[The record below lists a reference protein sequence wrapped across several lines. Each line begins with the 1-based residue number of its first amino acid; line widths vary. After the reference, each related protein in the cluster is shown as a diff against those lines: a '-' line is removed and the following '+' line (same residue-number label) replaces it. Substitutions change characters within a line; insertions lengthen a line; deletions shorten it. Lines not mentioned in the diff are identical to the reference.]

1 MSSRAELPERLR
13 PGTRV
18 PTNPILSMSACLPP
32 TYSTTWIN
40 FLLSFPSKITPSLPT
55 SQHATLNQDVSLGL
69 AYCVVFFFFFPF
81 HATCNSR
88 GNYVPWRWHTEWL
101 TPYFLMNFI
110 FSLSLDIFSFLLFHF
125 IISLGDIRNTTR
137 TVSICKR
144 VRTLAL
150 PFASMFAKSHAV
162 S

>member
-55 SQHATLNQDVSLGL
+55 SQHATLIRDVSHGL
-69 AYCVVFFFFFPF
+69 TYC
-81 HATCNSR
+81 
-88 GNYVPWRWHTEWL
+88 
-101 TPYFLMNFI
+101 I
-110 FSLSLDIFSFLLFHF
+110 FSSPALHTASPELKVFHK
-125 IISLGDIRNTTR
+125 GD
-137 TVSICKR
+137 
-144 VRTLAL
+144 AL
-150 PFASMFAKSHAV
+150 NEEHLIV
-162 S
+162 